1 MKTAI
6 EQSGFA
12 AGDYR
17 MQQLSA
23 WQRVRTRAFLFS
35 VGLKR
40 RMTLGARAALI
51 DGDRVFL
58 IKHTYLPGWQ
68 FPGGGVEPG
77 ESAENTAVRETLEE
91 TGYRVTGRPHLH
103 ALFHNVSGVSNRDHV
118 AFYLCRDFERVRE
131 VRPNYEIAGAQ
142 WFDRH
147 DLPSDTT
154 AGTHRRLREIYDGVE
169 PSATW

>member
-1 MKTAI
+1 MKTAN
-6 EQSGFA
+6 ERRGFA

-35 VGLKR
+35 IALKR

-51 DGDRVFL
+51 DGDCVFL

-77 ESAENTAVRETLEE
+77 ETAEDSAIREVLEE
-91 TGYRVTGRPHLH
+91 TGHRVTARPKL
-103 ALFHNVSGVSNRDHV
+103 LGLYHNVSSLTIRDHV
-118 AFYLCRDFERVRE
+118 AFYVARDFEKVAD
-131 VRPNYEIAGAQ
+131 VKPNFEIAGAG
-142 WFDRH
+142 WFDRN
-147 DLPSDTT
+147 DLPDDVTD
-154 AGTHRRLREIYDGVE
+154 GTRRRLAEIFDGVA
-169 PSATW
+169 PSSTW

>member
-1 MKTAI
+1 ML
-6 EQSGFA
+6 
-12 AGDYR
+12 
-17 MQQLSA
+17 QLSA

-35 VGLKR
+35 VAIKR

-77 ESAENTAVRETLEE
+77 ETAEDTAVREVLEE
-91 TGYRVTGRPHLH
+91 TGHRVIGRPKLH
-103 ALFHNVSGVSNRDHV
+103 ALFHNVSSITKRDHV
-118 AFYLCRDFERVRE
+118 AFYVCRDFEKVRDTE
-131 VRPNYEIAGAQ
+131 PNYEIAGAQ

-147 DLPSDTT
+147 NLPADTT
-154 AGTHRRLREIYDGVE
+154 DGTHRRIREIYNGAE
-169 PSATW
+169 PSVTW